1 MKTTKTYKLV
11 MEGVEEKDDIIIENN
26 LTLEEA
32 EKLLSEYKNKD
43 WIHYYTIKEE
53 K

>member
-1 MKTTKTYKLV
+1 MKKMTYKVV
-11 MEGVEEKDDIIIENN
+11 MEGVEEKDDIIMGSN

-32 EKLLSEYKNKD
+32 EKLLKEYKEKD
-43 WIHYYTIKEE
+43 WIHYYAIKEE